1 MIKNEDQWLPHTCV
15 QGMKQIRCE
24 FEALKMQLSEEVVRV
39 AKYRR
44 MASEVSQIINAVQ
57 VGCRPVSARLSPA
70 PCVQWGPTAAS
81 AATARVKTAGEGCV
95 C

>member
-1 MIKNEDQWLPHTCV
+1 
-15 QGMKQIRCE
+15 MKQIRSE

-57 VGCRPVSARLSPA
+57 VGRKGNLRTS
-70 PCVQWGPTAAS
+70 
-81 AATARVKTAGEGCV
+81 
-95 C
+95 